1 MNLNKSKQSF
11 VMITVDLN
19 VVNFD
24 AIKEQTKEER
34 EAIENEMLDMAQGM
48 KQYANNFKSQFKRDE
63 KIIDSIAA
71 Q

>member
-63 KIIDSIAA
+63 KIIDQIAA